1 MLREEIGQ
9 MKRERYRG
17 SFGKAASEEVFLYWE
32 LRQRSCD
39 SSDILN
45 TWRPVTGIVLN
56 QNAKF
61 SWILETTNIK
71 EISLIEVSELPGIAL
86 GS

>member
-17 SFGKAASEEVFLYWE
+17 SSGKAASKEVFVYWE
-32 LRQRSCD
+32 LRQRSCN
-39 SSDILN
+39 SSDKLRLKEYA
-45 TWRPVTGIVLN
+45 TALPLHPV
-56 QNAKF
+56 
-61 SWILETTNIK
+61 
-71 EISLIEVSELPGIAL
+71 VSPKAEGNHRHPPSSPTHC